1 VFPKKIFKTNYVL
14 LKMRKDFEAEQ
25 PFC

>member
-1 VFPKKIFKTNYVL
+1 
-14 LKMRKDFEAEQ
+14 MRKDFEAEQ